1 MEMLDFALQFDVLCN
16 NGSNSECEKYD
27 SLSIL

>member
-1 MEMLDFALQFDVLCN
+1 MEMLDFAFQVDVLCN

-27 SLSIL
+27 LLSSL